1 VSDQPIRLRVATTA
15 DLPAV
20 LELMDAVLGW
30 LVARDRPQQWG
41 DVPFSRI
48 PGFPGRVA
56 EWVAQ
61 DVITLAERGTDC
73 VGILAIAA
81 VVPPRIPAG
90 LVPAGSMFVHT
101 VMTERGSRGRG
112 VGSLLMREAERRARA
127 VCAPAVALDHWAG
140 SDELHRIYREHGY
153 TAVGEYDDDRQA
165 GAPKVRNVVRVLD
178 LRGTAPDR
186 RLATGHSSV
195 P

>member
-1 VSDQPIRLRVATTA
+1 MPDQPIRLRVATAA
-15 DLPAV
+15 DLPAL

-30 LVARDRPQQWG
+30 LVTRDRKQQWG

-48 PGFPGRVA
+48 PGFPDRVA
-56 EWVAQ
+56 DWVEQ
-61 DVITLAERGTDC
+61 GVITLAECGTDC
-73 VGILAIAA
+73 LGMLAVAP

-127 VCAPAVALDHWAG
+127 ASAPALALDHWAG

-153 TAVGEYDDDRQA
+153 ATVGEYDDDRQA
-165 GAPKVRNVVRVLD
+165 GAPKVRNVVRVRHLLD
-178 LRGTAPDR
+178 A
-186 RLATGHSSV
+186 
-195 P
+195 